1 MGYAEQIGKRIR
13 KIREER
19 EITQAD
25 LAKSARVG
33 ANYIP
38 RVERGELVPSL
49 QVAHRI
55 AQALG
60 ITLDELCSKSNARKS
75 PAASLAALKRVH
87 KTDASVLKRVA
98 EVLEELTR

>member
-19 EITQAD
+19 DITQAD
-25 LAKSARVG
+25 LAKSAKVG

-49 QVAHRI
+49 EVAHRI

-60 ITLDELCSKSNARKS
+60 ITLDELCSKPNARKS
-75 PAASLAALKRVH
+75 PVVSAA
-87 KTDASVLKRVA
+87 VLKRVQKTDAAVLKRLA
-98 EVLEELTR
+98 EVLDELTR